1 MFKKNTGGKA
11 VKGATLISENTRVS
25 GDVHFSDKLFVNGY
39 IDGNVTADADGTAT
53 LVISEVGTVN
63 GEIRVPFV
71 VINGSV
77 VGDVHAGTRVEL
89 ASNAKVSGNV
99 YYKLIEMQLGAMVDG
114 QLMHAADDV
123 AEKASIHPIQRGDEA
138 SQRGDEASAG
148 AAGEAKV
155 N

>member
-1 MFKKNTGGKA
+1 MFKKNAGGKA
-11 VKGATLISENTRVS
+11 ANGATLISENTRVS
-25 GDVHFSDKLFVNGY
+25 GDIHFSDQLFVNGY

-63 GEIRVPFV
+63 GEIKVPFV

-77 VGDVHAGTRVEL
+77 VGDVHAITRVEL
-89 ASNAKVSGNV
+89 ASNAKISGNV

-114 QLMHAADDV
+114 QLVHATDDV
-123 AEKASIHPIQRGDEA
+123 TEKASNHP
-138 SQRGDEASAG
+138 SQRGEEASADG
-148 AAGEAKV
+148 SGEAKV

>member
-1 MFKKNTGGKA
+1 MFKRNAGGKVA
-11 VKGATLISENTRVS
+11 KGATLISENTRVS
-25 GDVHFSDKLFVNGY
+25 GDIHFSDQLFVNGY

-63 GEIRVPFV
+63 GEIKVPFV

-77 VGDVHAGTRVEL
+77 VGDVHAITRVEL
-89 ASNAKVSGNV
+89 ASNAKISGNV

-114 QLMHAADDV
+114 QLVHATDDV
-123 AEKASIHPIQRGDEA
+123 TEKASIHPIQRGE
-138 SQRGDEASAG
+138 EASADG
-148 AAGEAKV
+148 SGEAKV

>member
-11 VKGATLISENTRVS
+11 VKGATLIAENTRIS
-25 GDVHFSDKLFVNGY
+25 GDVHFSDQLFVNGC

-53 LVISEVGTVN
+53 LVISEVGTIK
-63 GEIRVPFV
+63 GEIKVPFV
-71 VINGSV
+71 VINGTV

-89 ASNAKVSGNV
+89 AAAAKISGNV

-114 QLMHAADDV
+114 QLVHV
-123 AEKASIHPIQRGDEA
+123 ANDGTEKASVHPIQRDDDKDPLET
-138 SQRGDEASAG
+138 G
-148 AAGEAKV
+148 AEAKV